1 MRIAFSRRG
10 TYAVI
15 LRSDQFPIALNEDV
29 KSLFPQELKDVLLQ
43 KEVGVGEEEFD
54 ALNNQPTSWE

>member
-15 LRSDQFPIALNEDV
+15 LRSDQCPIAPKEDG

-54 ALNNQPTSWE
+54 ALNNQPTSRE

>member
-15 LRSDQFPIALNEDV
+15 LRSDQFSIALNEDV

-54 ALNNQPTSWE
+54 ALNNQPTSRE